1 MNMLKSYM
9 SKDTGEFKKLILDN
23 PDLPIIVFAGE
34 GAHCGDYYWMLCTS
48 ISFGI
53 EEILDCDYTDYDD
66 VIIQDRGRLK
76 ERIMDDLYD
85 EYSDKPDEEYEEA
98 IKREMEKYEPF
109 WKKVIAIY
117 ADN

>member
-1 MNMLKSYM
+1 MLNNYM
-9 SKDTGEFKKLILDN
+9 SKDAGELKKLILDN
-23 PDLPIIVFAGE
+23 PDLPIVVFAGE
-34 GAHCGDYYWMLCTS
+34 DAHSGDYYWMLCTK

-66 VIIQDRGRLK
+66 VIIKDRDRLEAK
-76 ERIMDDLYD
+76 IEDDLYD